1 MDRAGLYQWGPDLP
15 NDFIDARLTSRRFWI
30 LLMMAVKDKARLKR
44 MIAIKNSMSTPG
56 RQWQR

>member
-1 MDRAGLYQWGPDLP
+1 MDRAGLYQWEPDLP
-15 NDFIDARLTSRRFWI
+15 NDFIDARLTSRRFWN